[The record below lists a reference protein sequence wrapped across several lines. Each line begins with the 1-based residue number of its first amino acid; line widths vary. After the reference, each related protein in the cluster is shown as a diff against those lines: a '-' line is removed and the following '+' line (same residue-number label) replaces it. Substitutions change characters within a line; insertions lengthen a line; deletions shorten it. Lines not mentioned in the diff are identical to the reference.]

1 MLTELLTSEMEHPQ
15 MKASKSVSIE
25 LVLLVGRNVSAIWCR
40 TVRVSS
46 PLPAHCLFVKSEV
59 NVELGHAS

>member
-1 MLTELLTSEMEHPQ
+1 MLTELLTSETEHPQ
-15 MKASKSVSIE
+15 MKESKSVSIE
-25 LVLLVGRNVSAIWCR
+25 LVLVGRNVSAIWCR

-46 PLPAHCLFVKSEV
+46 PLPAHCLFIKSEV